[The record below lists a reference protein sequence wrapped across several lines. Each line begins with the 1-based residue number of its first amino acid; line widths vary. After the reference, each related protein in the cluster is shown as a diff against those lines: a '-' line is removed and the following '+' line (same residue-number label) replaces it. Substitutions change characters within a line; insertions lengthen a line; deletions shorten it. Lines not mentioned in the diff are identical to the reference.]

1 MQIAVAKGSEGS
13 WPAHHLVQLQAH
25 QARHSRCTGSDGW
38 DNLAH
43 DSLAL
48 SRTGDL
54 VWAQDVGLDLT
65 QTSRLEPQQ
74 GYLGTVSWWDP
85 IILSSQACCC
95 RHKVHMEVAVII
107 L

>member
-54 VWAQDVGLDLT
+54 VWAQDVGLDF
-65 QTSRLEPQQ
+65 
-74 GYLGTVSWWDP
+74 DP
-85 IILSSQACCC
+85 DLQAGAPAGLPG
-95 RHKVHMEVAVII
+95 HG
-107 L
+107 